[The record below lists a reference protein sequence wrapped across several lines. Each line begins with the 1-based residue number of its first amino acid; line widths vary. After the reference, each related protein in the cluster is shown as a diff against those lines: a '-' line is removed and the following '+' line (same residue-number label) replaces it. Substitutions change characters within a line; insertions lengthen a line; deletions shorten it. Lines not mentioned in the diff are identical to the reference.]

1 MNPVFQTDLWIAYAD
16 TFALGDRIL
25 EGLGRTLIWIGGG
38 LLALGLLFVLIG
50 KIPGLGRLPG
60 DIVIRRENVTIF
72 IPLGTMILVS
82 VVLTLL
88 LNLIARLKR

>member
-1 MNPVFQTDLWIAYAD
+1 M
-16 TFALGDRIL
+16 

-50 KIPGLGRLPG
+50 KIPSLGRLPG